1 MVEVVDETD
10 LTARGGS
17 DRGTRSASYNPA
29 VLLGLL
35 VQGYAIGVFSSR
47 TRERATYP
55 IFSVFS
61 TIYRNDYGKPL
72 IYSRPPLESSM

>member
-1 MVEVVDETD
+1 MH
-10 LTARGGS
+10 GGQAYGGRTVQVGAEQQDQAA
-17 DRGTRSASYNPA
+17 DRG
-29 VLLGLL
+29 V
-35 VQGYAIGVFSSR
+35 
-47 TRERATYP
+47 RAWVEAWP